1 MTFEDALSNWKT
13 AQDNYVAKREGY
25 RSAYAAAYIA
35 STGKTADLKKSEAD
49 VATSEAR
56 KARDDAETLATVAWN
71 EMLFARG
78 MRGEPG
84 SHSGQE
90 AA

>member
-1 MTFEDALSNWKT
+1 MEFEQALQAWKA
-13 AQDNYVAKREGY
+13 AQDDYVAKREAY

-35 STGKTADLKKSEAD
+35 SNGKTADLKKSEAD
-49 VATSEAR
+49 VSTSEAR

-71 EMLFARG
+71 QMLFARG
-78 MRGEPG
+78 LRGEPG